1 MWLRKTETEA
11 INATLDELKQA
22 LEADTKNFNAVTDG
36 MQELRDIVLA
46 ATAATNS
53 FKAGVDQLIAKVDY
67 LERRIA
73 ELEGFRL
80 N

>member
-1 MWLRKTETEA
+1 MNDEQTKALIAAMTDLRQM
-11 INATLDELKQA
+11 ILD
-22 LEADTKNFNAVTDG
+22 
-36 MQELRDIVLA
+36 

-53 FKAGVDQLIAKVDY
+53 FKAGVDNLIAKVDY
-67 LERRIA
+67 LEKRVA